1 MKEGRKEGRKEER
14 KERNDKKEEHTSLST
29 LPPSFPRKKCRD
41 ILIENRGIFFLSLS
55 HKQLL
60 SMSHYDRSMCSYRNA
75 CT

>member
-41 ILIENRGIFFLSLS
+41 ILIENRGIFFSLS
-55 HKQLL
+55 HTNSCCLC
-60 SMSHYDRSMCSYRNA
+60 HITIAA
-75 CT
+75 CAAIGMPE

>member
-1 MKEGRKEGRKEER
+1 MKEGRKEGRQKGR

-41 ILIENRGIFFLSLS
+41 ILIENRGIFLFLS

-60 SMSHYDRSMCSYRNA
+60 SVTLRSQHVQL
-75 CT
+75 